1 MILENLK
8 MAVESI
14 KSNRM
19 RSFLTMLGIIIGIM
33 AVIIILSAGTGAKNS
48 MMAYYEEIGSTTI
61 NMMTTGHADLGDY
74 FTDEDIAALGELPG
88 VTAVTPLVNSYGTVE
103 YGRHSNFGYIY
114 GCAPGFRAIQGVKMV
129 SGRFFN
135 EDEYNSERKV
145 LVLDEPTALRF
156 FGSTDVAGLEVDI
169 YSYAKDHVINTRAKI
184 VGVCKNPNATLFYE
198 GMSSMMYMPCT
209 LVNRLFYEGDMTIG
223 DVYLK
228 VADPQEKDAI
238 AATALSAIEA
248 RHNARG
254 REAYTVQD
262 MMADVDQMNQMIGM
276 IQTFVAAVAAI
287 SLLVGGIG
295 VMNIML
301 VSVSERTREIG
312 IRKSLGAKTGVILQQ
327 FLTEAAI
334 LSLFGG
340 MIGLGLG
347 YLGSFGICALVGVE
361 PAFDLGTILAT
372 MAFSAGVGIFFGIYP
387 ARVLRQDEPHRS
399 PAAYVTGVPPVSR
412 PPGCPRC
419 LALRGAPGVSPYPPP
434 AGA

>member
-361 PAFDLGTILAT
+361 PAFDLWTILAT

-387 ARVLRQDEPHRS
+387 ARKAAKMS
-399 PAAYVTGVPPVSR
+399 PIE
-412 PPGCPRC
+412 
-419 LALRGAPGVSPYPPP
+419 ALRHT
-434 AGA
+434 

>member
-156 FGSTDVAGLEVDI
+156 FGSTDVAGLEGDI

-387 ARVLRQDEPHRS
+387 ARKAAKMS
-399 PAAYVTGVPPVSR
+399 PIE
-412 PPGCPRC
+412 
-419 LALRGAPGVSPYPPP
+419 ALRHT
-434 AGA
+434 

>member
-169 YSYAKDHVINTRAKI
+169 YIYAKDHVINTRAKI

-387 ARVLRQDEPHRS
+387 ARKAAKMS
-399 PAAYVTGVPPVSR
+399 PIE
-412 PPGCPRC
+412 
-419 LALRGAPGVSPYPPP
+419 ALRHT
-434 AGA
+434 